1 MMIYKFLNRENARCF
16 TKRIFFAGYSIDTG
30 YVTKINLKTSPICHN
45 VKASPKTTVAQDHV
59 CPHGSAFRQSRHTIN
74 LSNNWLT
81 VIRWG
86 ETISKITTLLYL
98 DLCVFTFIFLWARHW
113 FTLRY
118 TQRMQFNLS
127 IPYSIDGP
135 AFLLTQVCLLCT
147 WVLIHNGQ
155 ITVHVREHFPHS
167 TNKTFISVW
176 HKEWNWI
183 CLSSILK
190 VSEEV

>member
-81 VIRWG
+81 VIRW
-86 ETISKITTLLYL
+86 EKPSQKSLL
-98 DLCVFTFIFLWARHW
+98 FFI
-113 FTLRY
+113 
-118 TQRMQFNLS
+118 
-127 IPYSIDGP
+127 
-135 AFLLTQVCLLCT
+135 LTYVCLLLFFYEQDIDLLCDT
-147 WVLIHNGQ
+147 PKECNSIFQFLIPLMALHFFLHKYVYYVLGY
-155 ITVHVREHFPHS
+155 
-167 TNKTFISVW
+167 
-176 HKEWNWI
+176 
-183 CLSSILK
+183 
-190 VSEEV
+190 